1 MSYPAES
8 PVHAVRVERAGDHFR
23 ILLRRADGRI
33 DAINPASVVGGL
45 RTPGDVLV
53 ELLAHGVPEDD
64 AAHCVS
70 EVEPG
75 FDARAEL
82 ERRSA
87 ANIPAGRAADR
98 QRRDD
103 LKANFRRERGR
114 L

>member
-1 MSYPAES
+1 VSFPAES

-33 DAINPASVVGGL
+33 DVIQPASVAGGL

-64 AAHCVS
+64 AAHCVR

-75 FDARAEL
+75 FDAQAEL
-82 ERRSA
+82 ARRSS
-87 ANIPAGRAADR
+87 AGS
-98 QRRDD
+98 RR
-103 LKANFRRERGR
+103 
-114 L
+114 

>member
-8 PVHAVRVERAGDHFR
+8 PVYAVRVERAGDHFR
-23 ILLRRADGRI
+23 ILLRRADGRLDVI
-33 DAINPASVVGGL
+33 QPAAVASGL

-75 FDARAEL
+75 FDAQAEL
-82 ERRSA
+82 ARRSSVGTS
-87 ANIPAGRAADR
+87 AGRAAGR
-98 QRRDD
+98 QRR
-103 LKANFRRERGR
+103 
-114 L
+114 